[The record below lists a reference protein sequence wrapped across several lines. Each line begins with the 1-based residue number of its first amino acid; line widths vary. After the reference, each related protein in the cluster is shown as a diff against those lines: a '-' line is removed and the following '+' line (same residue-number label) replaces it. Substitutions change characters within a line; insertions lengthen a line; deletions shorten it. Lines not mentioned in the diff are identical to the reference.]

1 MTISKPLRLVL
12 QLIIPLGGVVAGEV
26 VVSRK
31 INKDF
36 IREVFNIGIERVKGS
51 GIIMDWQCKT

>member
-1 MTISKPLRLVL
+1 VL
-12 QLIIPLGGVVAGEV
+12 QLIIPPDGVVAFVTGEV

-36 IREVFNIGIERVKGS
+36 IREVFNIGIERVKS
-51 GIIMDWQCKT
+51 SEIIMVWQCKINV